1 MNSFEKHRH
10 ACKPQ
15 LHHLLLLTFTNT
27 CTHMYTN
34 TCNAPTHSKIHF
46 TVIGIPYVFKGFY
59 TGEQCACQIP
69 NQLEFKLP
77 AISDQLQEG

>member
-1 MNSFEKHRH
+1 MQTSTSPSFTVNLHKHMH
-10 ACKPQ
+10 
-15 LHHLLLLTFTNT
+15 T

-34 TCNAPTHSKIHF
+34 TCNAPTHSKINF

-59 TGEQCACQIP
+59 AGEQCACQIP

>member
-1 MNSFEKHRH
+1 
-10 ACKPQ
+10 
-15 LHHLLLLTFTNT
+15 
-27 CTHMYTN
+27 MYTN

-59 TGEQCACQIP
+59 AGEQCACQIP